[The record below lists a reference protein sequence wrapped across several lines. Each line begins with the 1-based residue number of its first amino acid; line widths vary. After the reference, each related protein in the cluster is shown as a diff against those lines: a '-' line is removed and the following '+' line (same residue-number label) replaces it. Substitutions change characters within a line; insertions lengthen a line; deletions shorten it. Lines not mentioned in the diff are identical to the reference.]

1 MRTPAEGQATP
12 ARTGAGEEPCEPVKK
27 WRGREVGSDV
37 PEGGVEPAIGT
48 GVKYEF
54 RPDTRYVSLGKP
66 PGGTTDSAIVYDRAD
81 GKKKLFK
88 PERGEKVVDYAEERG
103 VEKGQYAPRAK
114 ASELTIE
121 RLGGADE
128 PGGERLPGMETPGVE
143 LVRIGNRRG
152 SLTEW
157 IEPTGGT
164 RMMSLEKFLW
174 PDKKSDVPSE
184 QLTADVR
191 ANQRL
196 ADLQSDPAFRDAWNN
211 IQAVDFLI
219 NNLDRVQ
226 NYGNYLIEL
235 EADGST
241 FKRLVPIDSELSFT
255 TTAERAVIEKKTEF
269 LDRIDLS
276 DAMIDRLL
284 KLSAER
290 HQFADQIRPLVGD
303 VAVEGVIHR
312 LDQLV
317 ERALQLRAM
326 RQRQP

>member
-1 MRTPAEGQATP
+1 M
-12 ARTGAGEEPCEPVKK
+12 
-27 WRGREVGSDV
+27 

-54 RPDTRYVSLGKP
+54 RPDTRYVSLGKE
-66 PGGTTDSAIVYDRAD
+66 PGGSAPDSAIVYDRAD

-103 VEKGQYAPRAK
+103 VEKGRDAPRAK

-191 ANQRL
+191 ANRGWPTFNRIL
-196 ADLQSDPAFRDAWNN
+196 RSATRGTTSKLWTSS
-211 IQAVDFLI
+211 
-219 NNLDRVQ
+219 
-226 NYGNYLIEL
+226 
-235 EADGST
+235 ST
-241 FKRLVPIDSELSFT
+241 T
-255 TTAERAVIEKKTEF
+255 WTAC
-269 LDRIDLS
+269 RIT
-276 DAMIDRLL
+276 ATI
-284 KLSAER
+284 
-290 HQFADQIRPLVGD
+290 
-303 VAVEGVIHR
+303 
-312 LDQLV
+312 
-317 ERALQLRAM
+317 
-326 RQRQP
+326 